1 MNTTYFYRN
10 LFPDNLIVACF
21 QSYQTVLIRPENESI
36 ANSSDIKDW
45 ETKAVSNSGSNV
57 LGIVMFAI
65 VFGII
70 IGKMDETEGNVLKNF
85 FRSLTNAI
93 MKITEIVIQLTPIA
107 VLFLVLTQVL
117 SVENVGKLIES
128 VGWYVLTVIIGVL
141 IHGLIVLPSLYILL
155 TRNNPYKFMI
165 RMSAAIL
172 TAFGTSSSSATMPV
186 RLFFY

>member
-1 MNTTYFYRN
+1 
-10 LFPDNLIVACF
+10 
-21 QSYQTVLIRPENESI
+21 LIRPENESI
-36 ANSSDIKDW
+36 ANSSDVKDW
-45 ETKAVSNSGSNV
+45 ETKAVPNSGSNV

-70 IGKMDETEGNVLKNF
+70 IGKMDETEGNVLKDF

-93 MKITEIVIQLTPIA
+93 MKITVIVIQLTPIA

-128 VGWYVLTVIIGVL
+128 VGWYALTVIIGVL

-155 TRNNPYKFMI
+155 TRNNPYKFII

-186 RLFFY
+186 RILNLMIGFS